1 MIRIFGEF
9 FFETHTVSLNVLVSF
24 GAIGISIKSYWPM
37 ASYQLNQNMKNTQ
50 KQMQLAQT

>member
-1 MIRIFGEF
+1 MIRIYGEF
-9 FFETHTVSLNVLVSF
+9 FFETHTVSLNALVSF

-37 ASYQLNQNMKNTQ
+37 ASYQLNQSMKNTQ